1 MFRAD
6 SWLRDVSCK
15 IFWRLFVLQYKLQ
28 LQYRTVVNTK
38 NIKA

>member
-15 IFWRLFVLQYKLQ
+15 ILWRLFVLQYKLQ
-28 LQYRTVVNTK
+28 YWTVVNTK

>member
-28 LQYRTVVNTK
+28 YWTVVNTK